1 MIFSVWWICF
11 RCWSLIFFLP
21 EMISS
26 WLLSESWSRHHTDSS
41 TFQQIK
47 AVHCVS
53 RHTSFLKMTN
63 WKAWIKIYSLQETF
77 FYLSP
82 TGKMGEGGVTIFF
95 IAIVQT
101 SFMMICKT
109 DFIFKYLCHEYFY
122 FNHLILA

>member
-63 WKAWIKIYSLQETF
+63 WKAWIKIYSLQETPF
-77 FYLSP
+77 ICPLLVKWGRF
-82 TGKMGEGGVTIFF
+82 TIFF

>member
-11 RCWSLIFFLP
+11 RCWSLIFFFLP

-82 TGKMGEGGVTIFF
+82 TGKMGGGGGLQYSLLRLSRLLSWWFVKLISFSNIYAMNIF
-95 IAIVQT
+95 T
-101 SFMMICKT
+101 SITWF
-109 DFIFKYLCHEYFY
+109 
-122 FNHLILA
+122 